1 MNKII
6 IILLIF
12 SSAVYAGPMKFNL
25 SNQVF
30 ENSGL
35 AFISHQGAGA
45 FDTYLTMEVKFE
57 PIAELFKDLLIA
69 KRIQLTNRGEAHI
82 TVITP
87 VEFHEILKSR
97 ISMNEIDEIARKA
110 KIQSS
115 KFDVVCVGKGSLE
128 IDSKTEQA
136 FYLVVRSPELL
147 KIREEV
153 KKLFESKGGEKDLFK
168 PVYFYPHI
176 TLGFTKRDLH
186 ESDGVIKDERTCF
199 GDVRITK

>member
-1 MNKII
+1 MNKILAA
-6 IILLIF
+6 LLFI
-12 SSAVYAGPMKFNL
+12 SSSVFAGPMKFNL
-25 SNQVF
+25 STKIF
-30 ENSGL
+30 DNSKL
-35 AFISHQGAGA
+35 EFVPHQGTGA
-45 FDTYLTMEVKFE
+45 FDSYLTMEVKFE
-57 PIAELFKDLLIA
+57 PVAELFKDLLIA

-87 VEFHEILKSR
+87 VEFTEILKSK
-97 ISMNEIDEIARKA
+97 ITMTEIDEIAKKA

-128 IDSKTEQA
+128 IDSKLEQT
-136 FYLVVRSPELL
+136 FYVVVRSPDLL

-199 GDVRITK
+199 GDVKLTK